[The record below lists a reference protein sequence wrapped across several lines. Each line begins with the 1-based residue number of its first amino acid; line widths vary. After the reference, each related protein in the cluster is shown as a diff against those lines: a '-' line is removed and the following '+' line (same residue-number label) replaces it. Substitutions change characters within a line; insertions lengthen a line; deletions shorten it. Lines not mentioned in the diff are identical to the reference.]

1 MGYKNRANYMRNLNP
16 ERIVSGLKWNTLA
29 ISPAM
34 QKPHTRHCSV
44 P

>member
-1 MGYKNRANYMRNLNP
+1 MYKNCAIYMRNLKP
-16 ERIVSGLKWNTLA
+16 ERMVSGQKWNTLD